1 MGASRRFRKDK
12 AMTDTIG
19 TSTEGVE
26 TITAKLRADAN
37 SLRVIAA
44 NATIAPETFTDAA
57 KEKDDI
63 AALLDTLAKERDG
76 WKHYFEI
83 ARDKLVAEYDR
94 AESAEREIIALRR
107 ERDEVRRMLAEADA
121 VIERHVVGMARDS
134 GDAAEAIAR
143 HRAGQLQREEK
154 TK

>member
-1 MGASRRFRKDK
+1 M
-12 AMTDTIG
+12 
-19 TSTEGVE
+19 
-26 TITAKLRADAN
+26 
-37 SLRVIAA
+37 
-44 NATIAPETFTDAA
+44 TDAA

-63 AALLDTLAKERDG
+63 AALLDALTKERDN
-76 WKHYFEI
+76 WK
-83 ARDKLVAEYDR
+83 RWAELHR
-94 AESAEREIIALRR
+94 GELIEAERERDGYKADYLRRHKDACDRYEEIIALRR